1 MQKINMKYNLQKEL
15 LYSTIYD
22 LRSKGK
28 WWRKSNFKQTTLQF
42 KDEEDGSILKF
53 SSEDEEDGL
62 KMNEEEDQVT
72 FSV

>member
-1 MQKINMKYNLQKEL
+1 M
-15 LYSTIYD
+15 YD
-22 LRSKGK
+22 LRSKEK
-28 WWRKSNFKQTTLQF
+28 WSKSDFKQTTLLQF
-42 KDEEDGSILKF
+42 KNEEDGSILKF